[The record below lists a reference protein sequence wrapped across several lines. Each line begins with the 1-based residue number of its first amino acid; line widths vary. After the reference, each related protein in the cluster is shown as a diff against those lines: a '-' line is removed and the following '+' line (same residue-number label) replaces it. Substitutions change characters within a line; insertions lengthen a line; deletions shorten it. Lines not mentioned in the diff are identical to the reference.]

1 MSKMDRRNF
10 LRAGLGAGGLI
21 VSSSLSSSWALQGAP
36 IKIGL
41 IIPLT
46 GATSP
51 FGATMGQAAKIAE
64 TEINSAGG
72 VRGRQIQIV
81 IEDDQSNPE
90 AAVRAAHKLID
101 VDKVVAIG
109 GSYASAVTSAIAP
122 LCWEGKTVLLTS
134 SGADSITKLPH
145 QGYIFRTSPTVTLQG
160 TRVGNFAIE
169 LGAKKMFFL
178 GPQTPFAQSY
188 IEIISGIFKA
198 AGGTGSGLVYE
209 DKKSSYRSEVDQALK
224 ESPDVVVLGGYV
236 PDTSVVLKDLY
247 RAGFTGKKV
256 GFSFGINDALTKAVP
271 AEVSEGA
278 YSLVPSAAENSN
290 AYKRLIAKMNRPSL
304 DSYSCQVYDHVVL
317 ASLALARASS
327 GQTDG
332 TAVRD
337 NLRAISEDGEGKRT
351 DDAIE
356 ALKLVAG
363 GGRVNYDG
371 PSGTLEF
378 ADNGDVKG
386 VFFRY
391 EQIQDG
397 KLVVRKIG

>member
-1 MSKMDRRNF
+1 MSNLDRRTF
-10 LRAGLGAGGLI
+10 LQAGLGVGGLM
-21 VSSSLSSSWALQGAP
+21 LSSGLSRSWAQQRDP
-36 IKIGL
+36 INIGL

-46 GATSP
+46 GATSQ

-64 TEINSAGG
+64 TEINAAGG
-72 VRGRQIQIV
+72 VRGRPIQIV

-101 VDKVVAIG
+101 VDKVVSIG

-134 SGADSITKLPH
+134 SGADNITKLPH
-145 QGYIFRTSPTVTLQG
+145 EGYIFRTSPTVTLQG
-160 TRVGNFAIE
+160 TSVGKYAVE

-198 AGGTGSGLVYE
+198 AGGSGNGLVYE
-209 DKKSSYRSEVDQALK
+209 DRKSSYRSEVDQALK
-224 ESPDVVVLGGYV
+224 ESPDVIVLGGYV

-247 RAGFTGKKV
+247 RASYTGKKV

-278 YSLVPSAAENSN
+278 YSLIPSAAENSEG
-290 AYKRLIAKMNRPSL
+290 YKRLIAKMKLPSL

-317 ASLALARASS
+317 TSLALAHATP
-327 GQTDG
+327 GLANG
-332 TAVRD
+332 TVVRD
-337 NLRAISEDGEGKRT
+337 NLRAISEGEGKRT
-351 DDAIE
+351 DDAVE
-356 ALKLVAG
+356 ALKTVVG
-363 GGRVNYDG
+363 GGQVNYDG
-371 PSGTLEF
+371 PSGPLEF
-378 ADNGDVKG
+378 TENGDVKG

-391 EQIQDG
+391 EQVQDG
-397 KLVVRKIG
+397 KLVVRKVG